1 MKSLTSHWGKPQ
13 DMICTQETENK
24 SNCLS
29 VHPECIILICLN
41 CMITSHNISHWE
53 IWKQGSHQILIK
65 MNGKCEERRCYGAEP
80 AASVITTESSVK
92 VGEAMAPPPS
102 VLKPRVRAAPFCMST
117 TAVGKLRTKNQVS
130 LATCLGMV
138 YEINDLYLFK

>member
-1 MKSLTSHWGKPQ
+1 
-13 DMICTQETENK
+13 
-24 SNCLS
+24 
-29 VHPECIILICLN
+29 
-41 CMITSHNISHWE
+41 
-53 IWKQGSHQILIK
+53 

-102 VLKPRVRAAPFCMST
+102 VLKPRVRDAPFCMST